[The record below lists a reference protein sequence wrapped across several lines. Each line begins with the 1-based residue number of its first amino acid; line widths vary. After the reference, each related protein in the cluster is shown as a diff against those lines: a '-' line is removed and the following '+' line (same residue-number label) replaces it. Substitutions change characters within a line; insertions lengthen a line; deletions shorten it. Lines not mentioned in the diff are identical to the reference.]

1 MLSKK
6 FLKDES
12 GVNPVFAVIFMVAI
26 TVILCGV
33 LYVWVTSLS
42 STSDT
47 LMEGHREDMGVQ
59 AVPVEPTGMEISS
72 ILDVEYVI
80 IEGDLLCVYTL
91 HYTATFDYESSETLT
106 FTEIPLPQGS
116 VEDITVRLNGQYIE
130 KPQIKDNMIKL
141 TLPSYRENEVIISYT
156 AFGKDAYNH
165 EIPKNKLIDFVMT
178 LELRGVD
185 YDSEEDLSK
194 NCLTPDT
201 IRNSDDKIV
210 MEWVKPNAILK
221 KDIVIKLPEQSNP
234 LDDYGGFLLVLVLL
248 MIVFPIFYLKSFNR
262 LGLEMKTEYLAFLG
276 TPIIILY
283 MVLGISLVYL
293 TSIYAV
299 PIAMLCYFIAAFIT
313 QKKMVPVEKGFVE
326 VLMFPYLMVVFAA
339 VTLFFWDHNG
349 LVVGTVF
356 LILAII
362 ILLNLFRKYKPPKI
376 EIQDIDFVGNI
387 KKIGMDH
394 NDASDKIEKLEQE
407 NATLRAIK
415 KSEVYEK
422 RFCQHCGSKIG
433 PKFEFC
439 PICGKGLKKIKQ
451 CSDCGIMVPLKSE
464 FCPNCG
470 VGFAPNKF
478 ERVEDPQRYEP
489 APYYKTQY

>member
-1 MLSKK
+1 MLPKR

-12 GVNPVFAVIFMVAI
+12 GVNPIIAIILMVAI
-26 TVILCGV
+26 TVVLGGV

-42 STSDT
+42 STSDGS
-47 LMEGHREDMGVQ
+47 MEGYREDMGVQ

-80 IEGDLLCVYTL
+80 IEGDLLCIYTL
-91 HYTATFDYESSETLT
+91 HYTANFNYESSETLT
-106 FTEIPLPQGS
+106 YTEIPLPHGS
-116 VEDITVRLNGQYIE
+116 VEDITVRLNGEYME
-130 KPQIKDNMIKL
+130 KPPVEDNMIKL
-141 TLPSYRENEVIISYT
+141 TLPSYWENEVIVSYT
-156 AFGKDAYNH
+156 AFGKDDYNH

-210 MEWVKPNAILK
+210 MEWDKPNAILK
-221 KDIVIKLPEQSNP
+221 KDIVIKLPDRSNP
-234 LDDYGGFLLVLVLL
+234 LDDYGAFLLVLVLL
-248 MIVFPIFYLKSFNR
+248 MIVFPLFYFKSFNR
-262 LGLEMKTEYLAFLG
+262 MGLEMKTEYLAFLG

-283 MVLGISLVYL
+283 MILGISLVYL
-293 TSIYAV
+293 ASIYAV
-299 PIAMLCYFIAAFIT
+299 PLAMLCYFIAAFIT
-313 QKKMVPVEKGFVE
+313 QKKMVPLEKGFVE
-326 VLMFPYLMVVFAA
+326 LLMFPYLTVVFVA

-376 EIQDIDFVGNI
+376 EIQDKDFVDNI
-387 KKIGMDH
+387 YKLKLDY

-407 NATLRAIK
+407 NTTLRAIK
-415 KSEVYEK
+415 KSEIFEK

-439 PICGKGLKKIKQ
+439 PICGKDLKKIKQ

-470 VGFAPNKF
+470 AGFAPNKF
-478 ERVEDPQRYEP
+478 ERVDEPKYYDPMPHKNQ
-489 APYYKTQY
+489 